1 MSESPKPTVLL
12 LYGDDRLAIEEQLTD
27 LITRLGDPSTAAAS
41 LQRFTASRLDL
52 DALRRHLYAI
62 PFLAPRRMALLEL
75 APFPGK
81 KNELPDSFLAVLD
94 SIPPSSIL
102 VATEAVEYDEAEKLL
117 RRSRQ
122 GRSADALHR
131 LHASHSPV
139 FAWIEGHPQQ
149 GLARELRSPRGKEFE
164 RWLHKRAAHF
174 EGKIEPE
181 AAAVLR
187 EFTGDDTLLADQEL
201 RKLLDFVDRARPI
214 AQPDVVALTPAR
226 AESDVFAMVELLGV
240 GNGHQAMAQLR
251 RMLEAEDPR
260 YLFSMIVRQFRL
272 LLLARESLDAGRAPD
287 LVLTAPPHRL
297 PRFVA
302 ERVARQALRFTGNDL
317 SEIYFE
323 LADLDLASKTG
334 RADLAVGLE
343 VLVGSLAR

>member
-12 LYGDDRLAIEEQLTD
+12 LYGDDRLAIEEQVTE
-27 LITRLGDPSTAAAS
+27 LISRLGDPSAGAGS
-41 LQRFTASRLDL
+41 LERFTALRLDL

-75 APFPGK
+75 GPFPGK
-81 KNELPDSFLAVLD
+81 KAQLPDSFTAVLD
-94 SIPPSSIL
+94 SIPASSVL
-102 VATEAVEYDEAEKLL
+102 VSTEAVDYAETDRLL

-122 GRSADALHR
+122 GGSEAALQR

-139 FAWIEGHPQQ
+139 FSWISDHPQQ
-149 GLARELRSPRGKEFE
+149 GLAREYRSPRGRDFE
-164 RWLHKRAAHF
+164 RWLQKRAARF

-187 EFTGDDTLLADQEL
+187 EFTGEDTLLADQEL
-201 RKLLDFVDRARPI
+201 RKLLDFVDGARPI
-214 AQPDVVALTPAR
+214 SHADVVTLTPAR
-226 AESDVFAMVELLGV
+226 AESDVFALVESLGE

-251 RMLEAEDPR
+251 RMLEADDPR

-302 ERVARQALRFTGNDL
+302 ERVARQALRFSGPDL
-317 SEIYFE
+317 SEIYLE

-334 RADLAVGLE
+334 RGDLAVGLE
-343 VLVGSLAR
+343 VLLGSLVR